1 MTAGLL
7 EGNLESA
14 EVDSRRMTGKVFVVA
29 LDLVEPFGAD
39 ACVDMMCVTQSR
51 RQAVR

>member
-1 MTAGLL
+1 MTTGLL

-14 EVDSRRMTGKVFVVA
+14 EVESRRMIGKVFVTA
-29 LDLVEPFGAD
+29 LDLVEPFDAD
-39 ACVDMMCVTQSR
+39 ACVDIMCVIQSR